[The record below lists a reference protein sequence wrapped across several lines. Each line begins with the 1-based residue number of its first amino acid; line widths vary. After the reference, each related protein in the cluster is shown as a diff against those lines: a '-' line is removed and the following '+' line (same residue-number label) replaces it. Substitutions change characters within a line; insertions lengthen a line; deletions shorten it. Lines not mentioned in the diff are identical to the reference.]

1 MLSGEYV
8 VLRGAKALALPTKK
22 GQWLEI
28 FPNDKTF
35 HRWRAFDNQEN
46 LWLDVGFSLNLQKIV
61 YTNDYDKAKLLRKIL
76 LEIYVCNPEL
86 FKIPLDFK
94 TFLEFHPEWGLGSSS
109 TLINNL
115 ANWSKVD
122 AFDLLKKTFGGSG
135 YDVAVAKEKK
145 ALIYQLKAN
154 KPIWKTIS
162 FDKYFFESIY
172 FVYLNQ
178 KQNSRQAIKYLGKKQ
193 ISFEMIK
200 NFNDITER
208 LAATSNINEFRE
220 LLEFH
225 ENILSEI
232 LDFPTIKEQFF
243 SDYPGTIKSLGAWGG
258 DFILAVGNTKTP
270 EYFKEK
276 GYHQI
281 FKYSDFIL

>member
-1 MLSGEYV
+1 LLSGEYV

-46 LWLDVGFSLNLQKIV
+46 LWLDVVLSSDLKKIV

-76 LEIYVCNPEL
+76 LEIYVYNPEL

-122 AFDLLKKTFGGSG
+122 AFDLLQKTFGGSG

-162 FDKYFFESIY
+162 FDKEFFDQMY
-172 FVYLNQ
+172 FVYLNR
-178 KQNSRQAIKYLGKKQ
+178 KQNSREAIKLINNKKIPGEIIER
-193 ISFEMIK
+193 ISQ
-200 NFNDITER
+200 ITEQLSGER
-208 LAATSNINEFRE
+208 SLNEFKN
-220 LLEFH
+220 LLEEH
-225 ENILSEI
+225 EQILSKI
-232 LDFPTIKEQFF
+232 LSKPTIKDQYF
-243 SDYPGTIKSLGAWGG
+243 SDYSGTIKSLGAWGG